1 MVEFKELRVTP
12 DGSKLIVEVAVI
24 DLPYYE
30 NVFIDAI
37 VIDNQDTYVPD
48 GPSENPLY
56 FKRIEDNL
64 NIITKEITGEKWARL
79 EIESKDIGTIT
90 GNLFFV
96 YVIAKGV
103 PTEDTPCGM
112 DNIMTTGVVANLY
125 PFYRST
131 IYDMKGI
138 ENDCIIPKRFIDK
151 ILRFKAL
158 TLSIRT
164 GHYTQAIKY
173 WNKFFVN
180 IKDSSLINKCSC
192 K

>member
-64 NIITKEITGEKWARL
+64 NIITKEITGEKWTRL
-79 EIESKDIGTIT
+79 EIKSKDIGTIT

>member
-24 DLPYYE
+24 YLPYYE

-79 EIESKDIGTIT
+79 EIKSKDIGTIT

-180 IKDSSLINKCSC
+180 IKDNSLINKCDC